1 MSDVHKVK
9 ELRRVT
15 GAGFK
20 DCNNA
25 LKEADGDLD
34 KSVEILRVKGI
45 SKASKKM
52 GREANDGLICIS
64 ENKEQISIL
73 ELNCETDFVAKNEDF
88 LNFAEELSEINNL
101 VSSDSKEL
109 NNHVMKNGKIVNEN
123 LVELISKIGEK
134 ITIGRSKTFSNKNQK
149 NYYYLHSIVKKNI
162 AKLGVIVSIENDS
175 YNNVIDNFGKNLTMH
190 IAASNPLSITESGI
204 DKELIDKERDLI
216 NEELK
221 NSGKPEKIAQKI
233 SIGKL
238 QKYKQDNS
246 LMSQIW
252 VMDTKKKV
260 SEIINELNLPSLK
273 IKDFFRLKIG
283 D

>member
-1 MSDVHKVK
+1 
-9 ELRRVT
+9 
-15 GAGFK
+15 
-20 DCNNA
+20 
-25 LKEADGDLD
+25 
-34 KSVEILRVKGI
+34 
-45 SKASKKM
+45 
-52 GREANDGLICIS
+52 
-64 ENKEQISIL
+64 
-73 ELNCETDFVAKNEDF
+73 
-88 LNFAEELSEINNL
+88 
-101 VSSDSKEL
+101 
-109 NNHVMKNGKIVNEN
+109 
-123 LVELISKIGEK
+123 
-134 ITIGRSKTFSNKNQK
+134 
-149 NYYYLHSIVKKNI
+149 
-162 AKLGVIVSIENDS
+162 
-175 YNNVIDNFGKNLTMH
+175 MH

-204 DKELIDKERDLI
+204 DKELIDKEKDLI

-221 NSGKPEKIAQKI
+221 NSGKPENIAQKI